1 MTTYV
6 EASAFLNVQTFD
18 RRRADAAWPLYRTA
32 LRA

>member
-6 EASAFLNVQTFD
+6 EASAFLNVHTFD
-18 RRRADAAWPLYRTA
+18 RRRADATRTLYRTA